1 MSLKIS
7 NLCFIYMIFNSVL
20 IFFPIIET
28 QPESYYHEDINLSLI
43 YIIPLIFGFFIIFT
57 ENLIFK
63 NIVKRKNI
71 IKKTIIFIIS
81 FILVITLVNLL
92 QYDDNMYYWLM
103 APTGQIIM
111 YSHIFTRIN
120 FN

>member
-43 YIIPLIFGFFIIFT
+43 YIILSLI
-57 ENLIFK
+57 
-63 NIVKRKNI
+63 
-71 IKKTIIFIIS
+71 
-81 FILVITLVNLL
+81 
-92 QYDDNMYYWLM
+92 
-103 APTGQIIM
+103 
-111 YSHIFTRIN
+111 HI
-120 FN
+120 